1 VSEGVHL
8 HQRVWIGSAQL
19 LAHEREHEPADV
31 GPAAGA
37 ADNDIEHLAERRQL
51 LQALLADDAAQAVL
65 GARAGGGHLH
75 RLGDGDVEAA
85 RAGQDPP
92 SGLRCLAKDSVLP
105 HCPVPVSVTTFFTPD
120 VVLYHACSTTVFG
133 FCVAEREREERES
146 LSGKRREREA
156 LGLKKKYVRE
166 KRTAGVK
173 ISASPLDLRKVKLYC
188 N

>member
-1 VSEGVHL
+1 
-8 HQRVWIGSAQL
+8 
-19 LAHEREHEPADV
+19 
-31 GPAAGA
+31 
-37 ADNDIEHLAERRQL
+37 
-51 LQALLADDAAQAVL
+51 
-65 GARAGGGHLH
+65 
-75 RLGDGDVEAA
+75 
-85 RAGQDPP
+85 
-92 SGLRCLAKDSVLP
+92 VLP
-105 HCPVPVSVTTFFTPD
+105 HCPVPVSVTTFFTPA